1 MTRRRRSAVRRRRR
15 AALAA
20 ILLVAAI
27 AAVVAYRE
35 TTGGGRAPADPRA
48 APIVRAA
55 RAQIRTVA
63 ARPKASTHSF
73 MRLRER
79 ADGHLPF
86 AIEDAA
92 AAGVP
97 GRGIALLGGLSAADL
112 SLGEMVVS
120 RAGAAR
126 SIGTLPDLQHDAPGV
141 RIGARLYTF
150 GGGNGV
156 AQLGG
161 IIGIDLA
168 TGRTSTAGRLPAPS
182 SDSAAAAS
190 AGVAYVVG
198 GYTGTQWLDTIV
210 AWRPGGR
217 AHIVARLPH
226 PLRYAAVTFA
236 QGLLLIAGGSLPD
249 GSASRAV
256 LTFDPRTRRVRTIAR
271 LPAETTHAAAATIGD
286 IAYVIGGRGAGLDT
300 PTAAIVAIDSRRGTV
315 RYGGRLAVARSDLAA
330 VSAGSSILIAGGR
343 TSAGVSAA
351 VAELRPVAMRA
362 RTSSS
367 AGRLVAVYAHDR
379 AGMLTGAARLARPL
393 IYVPNSQSDT
403 VSVIDPATYRV
414 ISTFPVGAL
423 PQHVTPS
430 WDLRT
435 LYVDNDQGN
444 SLTPIDPISG
454 RPKGRPIPVA
464 DPYNL
469 YFTLDGRSAIVVA
482 ERLHRLDFRNPRT
495 FALQRS
501 LPVPCSGVDHM
512 DFTANGRYALA
523 SCEFSGQLLRIDI
536 RHRRVMS
543 VIDLRTGAMPQDV
556 KLSPDGRVF
565 YVADMMASG
574 IWIVSATTFRVVGY
588 VHTGAG
594 AHGLYPSRDAR
605 FLYISNRS
613 AGTISVMS
621 FRTRRVVHTWVIPHG
636 SPDMGG
642 VSANGRVLWLSGRY
656 SREVYA
662 IDTANGHLIA
672 RIPVGSGPH
681 GLAVW
686 PQPGRHSLGHTGI
699 LR

>member
-1 MTRRRRSAVRRRRR
+1 VRT
-15 AALAA
+15 A
-20 ILLVAAI
+20 
-27 AAVVAYRE
+27 RE
-35 TTGGGRAPADPRA
+35 R
-48 APIVRAA
+48 
-55 RAQIRTVA
+55 IRTDA
-63 ARPKASTHSF
+63 ARPTASARPF
-73 MRLRER
+73 AQLRER

-97 GRGIALLGGLSAADL
+97 GRGIALLGGLSSADL
-112 SLGEMVVS
+112 SLGEVVVS
-120 RAGAAR
+120 RAGVSR

-150 GGGNGV
+150 GGGNGL
-156 AQLGG
+156 AQLAG
-161 IIGIDLA
+161 ITGVDLA
-168 TGRTSTAGRLPAPS
+168 TGRTSAAGRLPAPS

-190 AGVAYVVG
+190 AGVAYIVG

-217 AHIVARLPH
+217 ARVVARLPQ
-226 PLRYAAVTFA
+226 PVRYAAATFA
-236 QGLLLIAGGSLPD
+236 HGLLVIAGGSLPD

-256 LTFDPRTRRVRTIAR
+256 LTFDPRTHRIRTIAR

-286 IAYVIGGRGAGLDT
+286 TAYVIGGRGAALDT
-300 PTAAIVAIDSRRGTV
+300 PTTAILAIDPRVGLLRRAGH
-315 RYGGRLAVARSDLAA
+315 LAIARSDLAA
-330 VSAGSSILIAGGR
+330 VSTGGSIVIAGGR
-343 TSAGVSAA
+343 TRAGVSAT
-351 VAELRPVAMRA
+351 VAELRPATTV
-362 RTSSS
+362 RTPSS
-367 AGRLVAVYAHDR
+367 AHRVTAVYAHDG
-379 AGMLTGAARLARPL
+379 AGMLSGAARLARPL
-393 IYVPNSQSDT
+393 IYVPNSQSNT

-444 SLTPIDPISG
+444 SLTRIDPITG
-454 RPKGRPIPVA
+454 RPEGAPIPVA

-469 YFTLDGRSAIVVA
+469 YFTPDGSSAIVVA

-495 FALQRS
+495 FALQQS
-501 LPVPCSGVDHM
+501 LAVPCSGIDHL
-512 DFTANGRYALA
+512 DFTADGRDALA
-523 SCEFSGQLLRIDI
+523 SCEFSGQLLRIDL
-536 RHRRVMS
+536 RHRRVS
-543 VIDLRTGAMPQDV
+543 RVIDLPAGAMPQDV

-565 YVADMMASG
+565 YVADMMSSG
-574 IWIVSATTFRVVGY
+574 LWVVSATSFRVVGH

-613 AGTISVMS
+613 AGTVSVMS
-621 FRTRRVVHTWVIPHG
+621 FRTRRIVHTWVIPHG

-656 SREVYA
+656 NREVYA

-672 RIPVGSGPH
+672 RIPVGAGPH
-681 GLAVW
+681 GLSVW